1 MITLDTT
8 KELEDQ
14 LNLFANF
21 KNEVSS
27 KVNSAISDY
36 EAQLE
41 VLYKPSGSY
50 RFSESGKQEINTLNK
65 YVDELTWVLGTLD
78 SYFLDSEINNPN
90 KNSIQTS
97 ILRRHNIR

>member
-8 KELEDQ
+8 KEFEDQ

-21 KNEVSS
+21 KNEVYG

-41 VLYKPSGSY
+41 VLYMPRSNY
-50 RFSESGKQEINTLNK
+50 RFSESGKQEIRTLNK

-97 ILRRHNIR
+97 VLRRHNII